1 MNSRGE
7 LRLDPGSIEVKDA
20 GSGVELVIAHTDW
33 TMTTAILKRAAELTA
48 GLDARVVLLAVHTV
62 PYPASFASAAAS
74 HAHLVEQLLDLA
86 GQSTLPVTPQVVLA
100 RSREEGFRHALK
112 SETTVLVGTRRH
124 FWRTAEE
131 RLAKSLVADGHK
143 VVLLHLAA

>member
-1 MNSRGE
+1 MRE
-7 LRLDPGSIEVKDA
+7 VRLRKAVA
-20 GSGVELVIAHTDW
+20 
-33 TMTTAILKRAAELTA
+33 MTA
-48 GLDARVVLLAVHTV
+48 GLQARIVLVAIHTV
-62 PYPASFASAAAS
+62 PFPADFRSQASIHTFLVDRLTELAA
-74 HAHLVEQLLDLA
+74 DCP
-86 GQSTLPVTPQVVLA
+86 LPVNPQVVLA